1 MKINQILNEKPNIDS
16 DIVKQRVIRTLQ
28 KRQSDDPVF
37 DTAYKLLVGPQLEKR
52 IETYIAAHKD
62 PDIGAEEMKWLI
74 KTIPQLGT
82 AEEVK
87 TFEEMGIWTMC
98 VMAKHVYFTV
108 EY

>member
-62 PDIGAEEMKWLI
+62 SDIGAEEMKWLI
-74 KTIPQLGT
+74 KINCL
-82 AEEVK
+82 
-87 TFEEMGIWTMC
+87 
-98 VMAKHVYFTV
+98 V
-108 EY
+108 EIILKR

>member
-52 IETYIAAHKD
+52 IERQQSKIEKLKEKD
-62 PDIGAEEMKWLI
+62 RDFRKLVAEVGELKDMSEDEI
-74 KTIPQLGT
+74 KLKLNQIYDWND
-82 AEEVK
+82 K
-87 TFEEMGIWTMC
+87 SN
-98 VMAKHVYFTV
+98 
-108 EY
+108 